1 MIRARAATTR
11 FLKEIAQINCRQKN
25 RYRLTSKVDLIY
37 ESCGSPHCGA
47 GSSHTS
53 QNHGGIFYIHQGVD
67 DSRTIPSPN
76 KNSLF
81 VALEDRNPSFP
92 PSFPKIYLLES

>member
-11 FLKEIAQINCRQKN
+11 FLKEIAQINCRQKKP

-53 QNHGGIFYIHQGVD
+53 QNHGEDNQFVSEVRIGIFYIHQAVD
-67 DSRTIPSPN
+67 DSRTIPSTN
-76 KNSLF
+76 KKHSL
-81 VALEDRNPSFP
+81 RR
-92 PSFPKIYLLES
+92 IGR